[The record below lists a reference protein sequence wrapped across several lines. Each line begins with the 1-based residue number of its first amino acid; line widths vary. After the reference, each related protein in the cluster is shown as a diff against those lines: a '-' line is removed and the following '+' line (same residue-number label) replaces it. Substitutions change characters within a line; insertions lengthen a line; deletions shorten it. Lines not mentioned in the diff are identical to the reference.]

1 MPDTR
6 QRCSPRVRNMAHRR
20 AIFHHRRAADDD
32 DAGLPV
38 GAWPLS
44 AMHSSLGNNS
54 VLSSVW
60 SMLRLDS
67 AHCWRG
73 SGGGSPL
80 QQRDVSAIDARRP
93 DHACIHWFACAA
105 PVRVKPRTCCSMSI
119 IARRSAPR
127 AQQTLARLMMGTR
140 GSEVSTSQRLAS
152 QVPQCHE
159 SRHPAKAKNE
169 FGRHMPSYRRL

>member
-20 AIFHHRRAADDD
+20 AIFHHRRVSEDDAAD
-32 DAGLPV
+32 LPV

-44 AMHSSLGNNS
+44 AMHLSLGNSS

-73 SGGGSPL
+73 SGGGSAL

-105 PVRVKPRTCCSMSI
+105 PVRVKPRTSCRMVVACK
-119 IARRSAPR
+119 RAPR
-127 AQQTLARLMMGTR
+127 AQVRSAR
-140 GSEVSTSQRLAS
+140 STDLRAIDDGHKGGPGLDVATVG
-152 QVPQCHE
+152 VPG
-159 SRHPAKAKNE
+159 AA
-169 FGRHMPSYRRL
+169 MP